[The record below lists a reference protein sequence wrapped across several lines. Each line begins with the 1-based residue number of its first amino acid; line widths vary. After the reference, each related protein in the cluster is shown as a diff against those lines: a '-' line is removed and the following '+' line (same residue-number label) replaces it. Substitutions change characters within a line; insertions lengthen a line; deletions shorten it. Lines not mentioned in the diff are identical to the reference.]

1 MGRDI
6 IPEFAIVGHPNE
18 GKSSVVSTLAEDDSV
33 RISPAPGETVE
44 CRTFPVNIDGVE
56 LIRFVDTPGFQN
68 PGNTLQWMRAYQG
81 SDESIIP
88 DFHKAHTDDMNFA
101 GECELFTP
109 IANGAGIIYVV
120 DGSRPLRSI
129 DRAEM
134 EILRLTG
141 RPRMAIINCKDEET
155 GYLEQW
161 KGAFRKHFNSI
172 RVFNAHR
179 ATYAERIALLESL
192 KSIDQDWEPALE
204 KVISAFKKDWLRRN
218 NLTVE
223 IFCELFTECVEYSI
237 SANIN
242 DRSREETIK
251 TELREKYSNTIGK
264 MEKSTHRKIRRLFK
278 QNIFDYKLP
287 DHSILHE
294 DLFSDKTWQ
303 VLGLTP
309 RQLITTAGLTGGAVG
324 AAIDI
329 AAAGLTFGV
338 FTAIGGAVGAG
349 WAALGGGKRLAD
361 IKISGFKIGGEK
373 ISMGP
378 NENVQ
383 FLYVL
388 IDRTLTFYSHIINWA
403 HGRRDYQNPSSGKSR
418 QLDEKGYVA
427 GWTGNE
433 KRVCQ
438 DFFKSSNSG
447 NENRKQASRKQL
459 KELLLKTMHEISN
472 SGRENFNN
480 E

>member
-1 MGRDI
+1 MGPDI

-33 RISPAPGETVE
+33 RISSAPGETVE
-44 CRTFPVNIDGVE
+44 CQTFPVNIDGVE

-68 PGNTLQWMRAYQG
+68 PGSTLQWMREYQG

-88 DFHKAHTDDMNFA
+88 DFQKAHTDDMNFV
-101 GECELFTP
+101 GEYELFTP

-120 DGSRPLRSI
+120 DGSRPLRGI

-161 KGAFRKHFNSI
+161 KGEFRKHFNSI

-192 KSIDQDWEPALE
+192 KSIDQDWEPVLE
-204 KVISAFKKDWLRRN
+204 KVISAFKKDWSRRN
-218 NLTVE
+218 HLTVE
-223 IFCELFTECVEYSI
+223 ILCELFTECVEYSI
-237 SANIN
+237 NTNIN
-242 DRSREETIK
+242 DKTREETIK
-251 TELREKYSNTIGK
+251 TELREKYSKTIGK

-278 QNIFDYKLP
+278 QNIFDYNFP
-287 DHSILHE
+287 EHSILHE

-309 RQLITTAGLTGGAVG
+309 GQLIATAGLTGGAVG

-361 IKISGFKIGGEK
+361 IKISGFKLGGEK

-388 IDRTLTFYSHIINWA
+388 IDRALTFYSHIINWA
-403 HGRRDYQNPSSGKSR
+403 HGRRDYQNPSLGKSR

-433 KRVCQ
+433 KRICQ

-459 KELLLKTMHEISN
+459 KDILLKTMYEISN
-472 SGRENFNN
+472 SGRENFTD